1 MPGAT
6 IAPTGNFFDLKVD
19 EFQKVLNL
27 NLTGTVLLIS
37 MHYVRSSSIG

>member
-27 NLTGTVLLIS
+27 NLTGTVLHLYLI
-37 MHYVRSSSIG
+37 HILL